1 MRFQIINISNRVLT
15 YRNPKVTEMLV
26 AVLNCC
32 SKEELDESSDEEQA
46 LVSPS
51 TAERESAERRQI
63 IKNKILAVGR
73 ISRVFSLLRFVS
85 IPDLTT
91 SLTNFNSNSEE
102 SERVSELKN
111 VSGSGKLPY
120 GTLALGAEGIKE
132 AINSFEE
139 ACVVEI
145 YASDV

>member
-1 MRFQIINISNRVLT
+1 MSLLGVYHSLERRVRFQNINISNRVLT
-15 YRNPKVTEMLV
+15 YQNPKVTEMLV

-91 SLTNFNSNSEE
+91 S
-102 SERVSELKN
+102 
-111 VSGSGKLPY
+111 
-120 GTLALGAEGIKE
+120 
-132 AINSFEE
+132 
-139 ACVVEI
+139 
-145 YASDV
+145 